1 MTYTISGNYLAACS
15 CAVVCG
21 CSVDAQPRDPQGGTE
36 CLGAAVFHISEGRL
50 DDTDLAGVDFA
61 FYNQFPSHL
70 TAGNWKVG
78 LVIDSGASDAQADA
92 VGRILSGQE
101 GGPFGE
107 LAQFIG
113 EFLGTERGEVSLTD
127 DDAPGLDV
135 PGHSRVTYE
144 PLLGVDGTPT
154 TVKNAMFGFSAEYGI
169 GKAGGTSSAFGLT
182 FEPVYGEKADFVFS
196 SEQEAGAPKG
206 RV

>member
-36 CLGAAVFHISEGRL
+36 CRGTAVFHITEGSL
-50 DDTDLAGVDFA
+50 NDTDLAGVDFA
-61 FYNQFPSHL
+61 FYNEFPSHL
-70 TAGNWKVG
+70 TAGGWKVG
-78 LVIDSGASDAQADA
+78 VVIDSGASDTQADA
-92 VGRILSGQE
+92 VGRILSGAE

-113 EFLGTERGEVSLTD
+113 EFLGTERGKVSITD
-127 DDAPGLDV
+127 GDNPGLDV
-135 PGHSRVTYE
+135 SGHSRVTYE
-144 PLLGVDGTPT
+144 PLLGADGTPT

-169 GKAGGTSSAFGLT
+169 GKASGTSSAFGLT
-182 FEPVYGEKADFVFS
+182 LTG
-196 SEQEAGAPKG
+196 QQ
-206 RV
+206 